1 MKHSLDTT
9 YFSAVK
15 PEDVPLD
22 PPDMTD
28 SKQKY
33 QENKLICCS
42 FVRQRGGQRAARASF
57 VRQCAARDASGAQEE
72 KGQGQQNTHVQSSS
86 GTQRASFYCTDFFFL
101 QNTITGSMLKGFT
114 FEHHGPREQ
123 LLQHFTEAELLSPSV
138 RNIVDSF
145 IASNQEA
152 RDKKAQNS
160 IVNAFDPPSFSSTAS
175 STSSDSN
182 L

>member
-1 MKHSLDTT
+1 
-9 YFSAVK
+9 
-15 PEDVPLD
+15 
-22 PPDMTD
+22 
-28 SKQKY
+28 
-33 QENKLICCS
+33 
-42 FVRQRGGQRAARASF
+42 
-57 VRQCAARDASGAQEE
+57 
-72 KGQGQQNTHVQSSS
+72 
-86 GTQRASFYCTDFFFL
+86 
-101 QNTITGSMLKGFT
+101 MLKGFT

-160 IVNAFDPPSFSSTAS
+160 IVNAFDPPSSSSTAS